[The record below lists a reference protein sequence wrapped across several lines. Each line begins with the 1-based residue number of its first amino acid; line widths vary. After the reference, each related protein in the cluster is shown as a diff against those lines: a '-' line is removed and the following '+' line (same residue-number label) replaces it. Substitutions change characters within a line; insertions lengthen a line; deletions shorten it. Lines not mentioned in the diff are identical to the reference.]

1 MLPVMLAVMLVAPSV
16 QAMGLALQGGRFTP
30 SGSVRGL
37 LDSQW
42 QLGVRALVP
51 PFTPLGVI
59 PGEGLAL
66 DLGVDWAVQDVSR
79 ASTDGLATKR
89 ANVTA
94 IYRYTVPVDETVAL
108 YAGMGGRASVLW
120 GAMSEELKSGSLWNH
135 LRGALS
141 VTGGLDWM
149 FAPGLCVD
157 LRASYGV
164 LGFTAWEATGG
175 LLLMF

>member
-1 MLPVMLAVMLVAPSV
+1 MTLRWRWWLAAWLAASSA

-30 SGSVRGL
+30 SGSMRGL

-51 PFTPLGVI
+51 PLTPLGVL
-59 PGEGLAL
+59 PVDGLAL

-79 ASTDGLATKR
+79 ASSEGLATKR

-94 IYRYTVPVDETVAL
+94 LYRYTVPVDERVAL
-108 YAGMGGRASVLW
+108 YAGLGGRASVLW
-120 GAMSEELKSGSLWNH
+120 GSMPEELRSGSLWNH

-149 FAPGLCVD
+149 VAPDLCLTGASPTACSD
-157 LRASYGV
+157 SRRGRRRA
-164 LGFTAWEATGG
+164 ACC
-175 LLLMF
+175 